1 MKTVL
6 ALGLLMTAI
15 ATPPVAVA
23 DENSYVQRIEPRM
36 AQLTRDQILTEG
48 YRVCQLTH
56 SGHGSSDA
64 IPMVTKDL
72 AVSVPAAVDIIAAA
86 VVELGC

>member
-1 MKTVL
+1 MKTAL
-6 ALGLLMTAI
+6 ALSLLITAVTS
-15 ATPPVAVA
+15 APVAAA
-23 DENSYVQRIEPRM
+23 DETSYLQRIEPRM

-48 YRVCQLTH
+48 YKVCQLTR

-72 AVSVPAAVDIIAAA
+72 AVSVPAAADIIAAA

>member
-6 ALGLLMTAI
+6 ALSLLITTVA
-15 ATPPVAVA
+15 AAPVAAA
-23 DENSYVQRIEPRM
+23 DENSYLQRIEPRM

-48 YRVCQLTH
+48 YKVCQLTR

-72 AVSVPAAVDIIAAA
+72 AVSVPAAADIIAAA